1 MSIKNIL
8 KISFLS
14 IILIAIDQ
22 VSKHFFYDKLF
33 LSERSII
40 QPAFNTGISRSIAIP
55 QIITI
60 IWTILILGILIY
72 LCYKKQI
79 SKWATIFLIWWAI
92 GNLIDRIFLWWVR
105 DFILLF
111 NRFPIFN
118 LADVF
123 ISIGVILIV
132 FKELLG
138 IWQKYSWKRKNY

>member
-138 IWQKYSWKRKNY
+138 IWQKSSW

>member
-14 IILIAIDQ
+14 IMLIVIDQ

-40 QPAFNTGISRSIAIP
+40 QTAFNTGISRSIAIP

-60 IWTILILGILIY
+60 IGTILILGILIY

-79 SKWATIFLIWWAI
+79 SKGATIFLIGGAI
-92 GNLIDRIFLWWVR
+92 GNLIDRIFLGGVR

-138 IWQKYSWKRKNY
+138 IGQKSSGKIKNY

>member
-40 QPAFNTGISRSIAIP
+40 QPAFNTGISRSIAIS

-138 IWQKYSWKRKNY
+138 IWQKSSWKIKNY

>member
-40 QPAFNTGISRSIAIP
+40 QTAFNTGISRSIAIS

-138 IWQKYSWKRKNY
+138 IWQKSSWKIKNY

>member
-14 IILIAIDQ
+14 TTLIAIDQ

-138 IWQKYSWKRKNY
+138 IWQKSSWKIKNY

>member
-92 GNLIDRIFLWWVR
+92 SNLIDRVFLWWVR

-111 NRFPIFN
+111 KRFPIFN

>member
-40 QPAFNTGISRSIAIP
+40 QTAFNTGISRSIAIP

-138 IWQKYSWKRKNY
+138 IWQKSSWKIKNY

>member
-40 QPAFNTGISRSIAIP
+40 QTAFNTGISRSIAIP

-72 LCYKKQI
+72 LCYTKQI

-123 ISIGVILIV
+123 ISIGVILMV

-138 IWQKYSWKRKNY
+138 IWQKSSWKIKNY

>member
-14 IILIAIDQ
+14 IILIVIDQ
-22 VSKHFFYDKLF
+22 VSKYFFYDKLF

-40 QPAFNTGISRSIAIP
+40 QTAFNTGISRSIAIP

-138 IWQKYSWKRKNY
+138 IWQKSSWKIKNY

>member
-72 LCYKKQI
+72 LCYTKQI

-138 IWQKYSWKRKNY
+138 IWQKSSWKIKNY

>member
-14 IILIAIDQ
+14 IMLIVIDQ

-40 QPAFNTGISRSIAIP
+40 QTAFNTGISRSIAIP

-138 IWQKYSWKRKNY
+138 IWQKSSWKIKNY

>member
-14 IILIAIDQ
+14 IMLIVIDQ

-40 QPAFNTGISRSIAIP
+40 QTAFNTGISRSIAIP

-111 NRFPIFN
+111 KRFPIFN

-123 ISIGVILIV
+123 INIGVV
-132 FKELLG
+132 FVVLKELFG
-138 IWQKYSWKRKNY
+138 IWQKTSWKKENY

>member
-14 IILIAIDQ
+14 IMLIVIDQ

-138 IWQKYSWKRKNY
+138 IWQKSSWKIKNY

>member
-138 IWQKYSWKRKNY
+138 IWQKSSWKIKNY

>member
-1 MSIKNIL
+1 M
-8 KISFLS
+8 
-14 IILIAIDQ
+14 LIVIDQ

-40 QPAFNTGISRSIAIP
+40 QTAFNTGISRSIAIP

-111 NRFPIFN
+111 KRFPIFN

-123 ISIGVILIV
+123 INIGVV
-132 FKELLG
+132 FVVLKELFG
-138 IWQKYSWKRKNY
+138 IWQKTSWKKENY

>member
-40 QPAFNTGISRSIAIP
+40 QTAFNTGISRSIAIP

-111 NRFPIFN
+111 KRFPIFN

-123 ISIGVILIV
+123 INIGVV
-132 FKELLG
+132 FVVLKELFG
-138 IWQKYSWKRKNY
+138 IWQKTSWKKENY

>member
-14 IILIAIDQ
+14 IMLIVIDQ

-40 QPAFNTGISRSIAIP
+40 QTAFNTGISRSIAIP

-60 IWTILILGILIY
+60 ICTILILGILIY

-138 IWQKYSWKRKNY
+138 IWQKSSWKIKNY

>member
-1 MSIKNIL
+1 M
-8 KISFLS
+8 
-14 IILIAIDQ
+14 LIVIDQ

-40 QPAFNTGISRSIAIP
+40 QTAFNTGISRSIAIP

-60 IWTILILGILIY
+60 IGTILILGILIY

-79 SKWATIFLIWWAI
+79 SKGATIFLIGGAI
-92 GNLIDRIFLWWVR
+92 GNLIDRIFLGGVR

-111 NRFPIFN
+111 KRFPIFN

-123 ISIGVILIV
+123 INIGVV
-132 FKELLG
+132 FVVLKELFG
-138 IWQKYSWKRKNY
+138 IGQKTSGKKENY